1 VKEVVLPFDRLPN
14 SDPRLG
20 PEMKSTGEVMGTA
33 STFGMAYW
41 KAQDAAG
48 NAIEPGGV
56 AVVDLDV
63 DGYDEY
69 FDVREFDD
77 VEAAIIEGTVDLVVS
92 DDVDALK
99 TAVEE
104 EVAYLS
110 TEASA
115 EAFLEGLAAKE
126 GDLEVLPVQDR
137 PRTQQRWG

>member
-1 VKEVVLPFDRLPN
+1 MFRDAEGF
-14 SDPRLG
+14 
-20 PEMKSTGEVMGTA
+20 EA
-33 STFGMAYW
+33 SITT
-41 KAQDAAG
+41 
-48 NAIEPGGV
+48 
-56 AVVDLDV
+56 
-63 DGYDEY
+63 
-69 FDVREFDD
+69 
-77 VEAAIIEGTVDLVVS
+77 GTVDLVVS